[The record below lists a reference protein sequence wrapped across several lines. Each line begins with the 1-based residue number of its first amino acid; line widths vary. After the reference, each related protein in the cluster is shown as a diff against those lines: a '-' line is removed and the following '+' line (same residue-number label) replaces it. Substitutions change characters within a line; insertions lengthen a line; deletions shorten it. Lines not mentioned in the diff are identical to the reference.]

1 MYSSRTTI
9 LLVHGA
15 WWGAW
20 IWHKLIPRLEEAG
33 HQVLAPD
40 LPGVGLDRTPH
51 REATFASSVDRILD
65 LIDHAKEPVIL
76 VGHGCGGVIISQV
89 AEERPENIH
98 HLAYLTA
105 LVPRNGEAA
114 LDAYKAFDQ
123 GHPLLPS
130 VERDDVSV
138 RLPFDIVCP
147 LWFHDCSPTDMLLAE
162 RLLRPQALLPMQTP
176 VALSQRF
183 EMVPRTY
190 LTCAYDRVLPP
201 SLQAQI
207 SHIAACQHAI
217 SLPSG
222 HMPSLAIPA
231 HLAAQ
236 LDRVAQQA
244 LTPS

>member
-1 MYSSRTTI
+1 MHSSRTTI

-20 IWHKLIPRLEEAG
+20 IWHKLIPLLEEAG

-40 LPGVGLDRTPH
+40 LPGAGLDQTPH
-51 REATFASSVDRILD
+51 GETTFASSVDRILD
-65 LIDHAKEPVIL
+65 LVDRAKEPVIL
-76 VGHGCGGVIISQV
+76 VGHGCGGVVISQV
-89 AEERPENIH
+89 AEERSENIH

-114 LDAYKAFDQ
+114 LDAYNAFKQ

-130 VERDDVSV
+130 VERDGVSV
-138 RLPFDIVCP
+138 RLPFDTVCP

-183 EMVPRTY
+183 ATLPRTY
-190 LTCAYDRVLPP
+190 LTCAYDRVLTPP
-201 SLQAQI
+201 LQAQFAHI
-207 SHIAACQHAI
+207 STCQRVI
-217 SLPSG
+217 RLPSG
-222 HMPSLAIPA
+222 HMPSLSIPV

-236 LDRVAQQA
+236 LDRVVQQA
-244 LTPS
+244 LTPF